1 MMAMTEPVLVIK
13 NLSVVLSREG
23 RTFRVLDEIGFSVA
37 PGEIVALV
45 GESGSGKSTI
55 GLALQ
60 GLLPQDSRP
69 RVTGSIRVAGTELV
83 GAPGRVLR
91 MARRQ
96 LVRAI
101 SQDPMGA
108 LNPTMT
114 IRRQL
119 QESTGADDQVIEDW
133 LRRTGLFDPGRIA
146 GSLPH
151 RLSGG
156 QCQRVLI
163 AMSMM
168 ARPKLLIADE
178 PTTALDVTTQAQFLY
193 LLRNLARAQQTA
205 VLFVTHDLNFAVSLA
220 DRMLVLYGGRIVEIG
235 TVADVSGNPAHP
247 YTAGLL
253 AARFDFDSDRTR
265 PLSTLPERQGDADA
279 AYGCTFAP
287 RCTMA
292 RADCRAIRPPLRS
305 APGHPGAVACLHAE
319 ELPLHTTQSSVAKPW
334 PVRAIAGAAVALQLS
349 GVSKSFG
356 SGRKFLWRRRRP
368 VSVLRSIDLT
378 IKLGE
383 CVALVGESGAGKT
396 TILRMAAGLL
406 SPDSGNVF
414 RIDVV
419 PPQLVY
425 QDPVSALTP
434 WLSIGEQIGER
445 LRVFR
450 IDPGMR
456 RRLVCEAL
464 ELVGL
469 GRGVMHALPREL
481 SVGQCQRAV
490 IARAVVVPPKVL
502 LCDEPLSALDV
513 SLAATTLNLLGD
525 IRRRLGMAM
534 LFVTHDLAAARIVAD
549 RIAVL
554 QFGELVE
561 DGDPDT
567 LILAPTQAYTRS
579 LIAAMPPLHGGNRRS
594 AACRP

>member
-1 MMAMTEPVLVIK
+1 MTEPVLAIK
-13 NLSVVLSREG
+13 NFSVVLIREG
-23 RTFRVLDEIGFSVA
+23 RAFRVLDEIGFSVA

-69 RVTGSIRVAGTELV
+69 RVTGSIRIAGTELI
-83 GAPGRVLR
+83 GAPGQVLR
-91 MARRQ
+91 MARRR

-119 QESTGADDQVIEDW
+119 RESTGADDQVIEEW
-133 LRRTGLFDPGRIA
+133 LRRTGLRDPARIA

-178 PTTALDVTTQAQFLY
+178 PTTALDITTQAQFLY

-220 DRMLVLYGGRIVEIG
+220 DRMLVLYAGHIVEIG
-235 TVADVSGNPAHP
+235 AVADVAGNPAHP

-253 AARFDFDSDRTR
+253 AARFDFDSDRAR
-265 PLSTLPERQGDADA
+265 PLPTLPERHGDADA
-279 AYGCTFAP
+279 GHGCAFAP

-305 APGHPGAVACLHAE
+305 APVHPGAVACLHAE
-319 ELPLHTTQSSVAKPW
+319 ELPLHTKQRSVAEPW

-349 GVSKSFG
+349 GVSKSFV
-356 SGRKFLWRRRRP
+356 SGRQLLWGRHRSVP
-368 VSVLRSIDLT
+368 VVRSIDLT

-396 TILRMAAGLL
+396 TILRMAAGLIL
-406 SPDSGNVF
+406 PDSGTVF

-434 WLSIGEQIGER
+434 WLSIGEQVGER

-450 IDPGMR
+450 IDPDMH
-456 RRLVCEAL
+456 RRLVGEAL

-469 GRGVMHALPREL
+469 DRRVMHALPREL

-513 SLAATTLNLLGD
+513 SLAATTLNLLSD

-549 RIAVL
+549 RVAVL
-554 QFGELVE
+554 QSGELVE

-567 LILAPTQAYTRS
+567 LIMAPKAAYTRS
-579 LIAAMPPLHGGNRRS
+579 LIAAMPPLHGGNRRL

>member
-1 MMAMTEPVLVIK
+1 MTTEPVLAVK

-23 RTFRVLDEIGFSVA
+23 RVFRVLDEISFSVA

-69 RVTGSIRVAGTELV
+69 RVTGSIRIAGSELV
-83 GAPGRVLR
+83 EAPWQVLR
-91 MARRQ
+91 MARRR

-114 IRRQL
+114 VRRQL
-119 QESTGADDQVIEDW
+119 RESTGADDQVIHEW
-133 LRRTGLFDPGRIA
+133 LRRTGLREPGRIA
-146 GSLPH
+146 ASLPH

-163 AMSMM
+163 AMSLI

-193 LLRNLARAQQTA
+193 LVRNLARAQQTA
-205 VLFVTHDLNFAVSLA
+205 VLFVTHDLDFAVSLA
-220 DRMLVLYGGRIVEIG
+220 DRMLVLYAGRIVEVG
-235 TVADVSGNPAHP
+235 AVTDVAGNPAHP

-253 AARFDFDSDRTR
+253 AARFDFDSDRGR
-265 PLSTLPERQGDADA
+265 PLPTLPERYGGADTGH
-279 AYGCTFAP
+279 GCAFAP
-287 RCTMA
+287 RCSMA

-305 APGHPGAVACLHAE
+305 APVHPGEVACLHAE
-319 ELPLHTTQSSVAKPW
+319 ELPLHTKQRSVAEPW
-334 PVRAIAGAAVALQLS
+334 PVQAVVGAAVALELS
-349 GVSKSFG
+349 GVSKNFVT
-356 SGRKFLWRRRRP
+356 GRQFLWGRRRS
-368 VSVLRSIDLT
+368 VQVLRSVDL
-378 IKLGE
+378 KVKQGE

-396 TILRMAAGLL
+396 TVLKMAAGLL
-406 SPDSGNVF
+406 LPDSGTVF

-434 WLSIGEQIGER
+434 WLSIGEQVGER

-450 IDPGMR
+450 IEPGMR
-456 RRLVCEAL
+456 RRLVSEAL

-469 GRGVMHALPREL
+469 DRSVMDALPREL

-513 SLAATTLNLLGD
+513 SLAAATLNLLGD

-554 QFGELVE
+554 QSGELVE
-561 DGDPDT
+561 EGDPDT
-567 LILAPTQAYTRS
+567 LIAVPKVAYTRS
-579 LIAAMPPLHGGNRRS
+579 LIAAMPPLQGEKKQLAAGRS
-594 AACRP
+594 